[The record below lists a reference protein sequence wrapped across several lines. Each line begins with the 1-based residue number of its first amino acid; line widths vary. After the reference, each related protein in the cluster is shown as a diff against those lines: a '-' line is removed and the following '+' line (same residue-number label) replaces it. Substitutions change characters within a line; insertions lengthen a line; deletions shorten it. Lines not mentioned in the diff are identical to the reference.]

1 MLNTLYIKNFILI
14 DELSLDFKDGFSVFT
29 GETGAGKSIFIDA
42 IGILCGDRFTTQMI
56 KNGSEKAIIEGEFSV
71 TEDLKD
77 KLIDAGYDDESLII
91 TREVN
96 IDGKSVTRIN
106 HRPATVGLIKE
117 LFTDSIDIHSQHDN
131 QYLLND
137 KYHLA
142 LLDSYCGNEERVFE
156 VKELYKEY
164 AKLNKQY
171 NDLLNNEYSEAQIEM
186 VRYQINEIEKAD
198 LKVGELEEI
207 EDTLRKYAERE
218 KIEQSLKKMR
228 DLFDTDNGILANL
241 YEFTRISSSLEE
253 LSSVKESVENI
264 NNAYYVIDEEYANIV
279 NSLNNNDIDIST
291 IDDMN
296 NRIYEIQRMKRKYN
310 GDVEDILAY
319 LATLREQVKNYDN
332 REDVLSE
339 LNKAREEAFNK
350 YEQEA
355 VELRKIR
362 QNGSKRL
369 EKEIVEQLQ
378 DLNLENAQF
387 KVDFK
392 EIAPQNNGIDG
403 VCFLISM
410 NPGQPLRPL
419 SSVASGGE
427 LSRLMLGLKTIF
439 SRLHGTKLII
449 FDEIDSGVSGYVA
462 YNIGRKMYEIAQDM
476 QVFSVT
482 HLASVA
488 AWGDN
493 HYNIAKFQENDNTTT
508 TVKLLQDK
516 QRIEELAVLSTS
528 NNTEASLQAADELLN
543 KTRGDK
549 NGSK

>member
-42 IGILCGDRFTTQMI
+42 IGIICGDRFTTQMI

-508 TVKLLQDK
+508 TVNLLQDK